1 MALRSTNTRW
11 GWVTRVLHWSIA
23 LAVLGMLAAGLYAVK
38 LVHTGTPAG
47 DKLFYTV
54 IDIHKSFGLLIL
66 MLMVIRVLWRL
77 SERTPKLSA
86 VVPPVPLLERI
97 VARVAH
103 LLLYIG
109 LFVQPISGYLWAS
122 AYGEPVRFFGVKLP
136 HLVTLTGPSI
146 RLARHI
152 HDAVAYVLLVIVV
165 LHILGALKNHFI
177 DRNQVLRNMA
187 GLAPDTRTAPKQA
200 APADL
205 GSPMNAGTG

>member
-23 LAVLGMLAAGLYAVK
+23 LAVLGMLAAGLYAVS
-38 LVHTGTPAG
+38 LDTSTAAG
-47 DKLFYTV
+47 DKRFYAV

-66 MLMVIRVLWRL
+66 SLMVIRVLWRL
-77 SERTPKLSA
+77 SERTPKWA
-86 VVPPVPLLERI
+86 PAIPVWERI
-97 VARVAH
+97 AARVSE

-136 HLVTLTGPSI
+136 HLVNLPGPWV
-146 RLARHI
+146 RVARHT
-152 HDAVAYVLLVIVV
+152 HDTVAYVLLAIVV

-177 DRNQVLRNMA
+177 DRNEVLRNMA
-187 GLAPDTRTAPKQA
+187 GLTPDT
-200 APADL
+200 
-205 GSPMNAGTG
+205 